1 MNKCVFAERMKNF
14 QASDIAAILKVTAD
28 PEIISFAGGLPAPE
42 LFPIEELKEVVAQV
56 LEKDGTKALQ
66 YSTIEGYAPLR
77 EKIASR
83 MNRKYQ
89 TRLESGNIMITTGSQ
104 QSLDLL
110 GKMLIDDGDV
120 VLCESPTYLGALSAF
135 NGYNPRYVE
144 VETDDYGM
152 VPEALEEVLTREK
165 RAKAIYVIP
174 DFQNPTGKTWTV
186 ERRKAF
192 MDVISRYDIVVIED
206 NPYGELR
213 FKGEVPP
220 SLKSF
225 DKEGKVVLLGTFS
238 KIFCPGMRIAWLCAD
253 GDIYEKFAYLKQAAD
268 LHSPTLSQYEINA
281 YIDMYDLDAHV
292 ARLIDVYKKRC
303 NVMIETMKV
312 EFPSSVSFT
321 IPEGGLFTWAIL
333 PETLSARDLLMT
345 CLEKKVAFVPGGA
358 FFPNGGHENTLRLN
372 YSNMPPER
380 IIRGI
385 QLLGEAIKEHLR

>member
-152 VPEALEEVLTREK
+152 VPEALEEALTREK

>member
-66 YSTIEGYAPLR
+66 YSTTEGYAPLR

-152 VPEALEEVLTREK
+152 VPEALEEALTREK

>member
-66 YSTIEGYAPLR
+66 YSTTEGYAPLR

-152 VPEALEEVLTREK
+152 VPEALEEALTREK

-186 ERRKAF
+186 EGRKAF

>member
-66 YSTIEGYAPLR
+66 YSTTEGYAPLR